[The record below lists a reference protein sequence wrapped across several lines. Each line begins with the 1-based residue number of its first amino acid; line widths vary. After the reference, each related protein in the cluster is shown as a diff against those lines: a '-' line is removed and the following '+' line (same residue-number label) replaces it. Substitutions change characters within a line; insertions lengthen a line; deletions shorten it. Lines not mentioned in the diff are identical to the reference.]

1 MDGGLMSKETFPPFE
16 DPFGIDDIDCVEL
29 EVQIVMGEIEAGF
42 ARKAVDDES
51 KRLIRGLTKE
61 RDDWR
66 KWRQSGSK
74 NKSLINGVRR

>member
-1 MDGGLMSKETFPPFE
+1 MSEGTFPPFT

-61 RDDWR
+61 REDWR
-66 KWRQSGSK
+66 MWRQSGSK